1 MLSPQSVQSLR
12 TRKLKPF
19 VIFIK
24 APSVEQLRETR
35 GDARI
40 ISSYSINRAFTVR
53 THTVPSAHGQSGA
66 ALSLS
71 PASSLLQDDD
81 FVELEEMS
89 RLMEAKYRQ
98 FFDRV
103 LVNDDLQ
110 DACMQLCS
118 IIQEA
123 QDEPQWTPVSWS
135 RIRD

>member
-1 MLSPQSVQSLR
+1 MFPQSVQSLR

-53 THTVPSAHGQSGA
+53 THTALSAHGQSGA

-71 PASSLLQDDD
+71 PASSLLQEDD
-81 FVELEEMS
+81 FVELEEAS
-89 RLMEAKYRQ
+89 RLMEARYRH

-103 LVNDDLQ
+103 LLNDDLR

-123 QDEPQWTPVSWS
+123 QEEPQWTPVSWS
-135 RIRD
+135 RNRD